1 VTLLF
6 AFYFIPL
13 NCRSMPAQNSAKI
26 QVLKIL
32 LHAGFFLSGI
42 ATVLIGQIL
51 PLLSAKFSLNY
62 EQTGNFFPAQFIG
75 SLTGTVLTNWFAK
88 RNRFLTA
95 CLLGCFAMGI
105 GVLMLNLGSLE
116 LCLLGFFIN
125 GVGIG
130 LTLPA
135 MNLMILELDPAQAI
149 SRLSIFNFFWGFG
162 AILSQPFVDHFSRGT
177 NILIP
182 TVILSVLLLMIGAG
196 LLLIPKN
203 IEQKPVSNDANADD
217 FFISIWSNPIAWMIA
232 AFNFIHVGFE
242 SAMGGWL
249 KTYTQRVEGSEVATL
264 FPPILLFF
272 IFFVA
277 GRAVAPVF
285 FRFLNKNQMLFIN
298 LLVILTGM
306 IILLFAR
313 EVLTLGIGASVAGF
327 GTSSIFP
334 ANLSRFTEFFGP
346 SASRRATPFFICGT
360 LGAALTNWF
369 VGYISNYS
377 NSLHTGMFLL
387 FFSVLILI
395 VLQTVLGFQKPRETL
410 AR

>member
-1 VTLLF
+1 
-6 AFYFIPL
+6 
-13 NCRSMPAQNSAKI
+13 MPAQSSVQLRVMK
-26 QVLKIL
+26 VL
-32 LHAGFFLSGI
+32 LHTGFFLSGI

-51 PLLSAKFSLNY
+51 PLLSAKFSLND

-88 RNRFLTA
+88 RNRFLMA

-105 GVLMLNLGSLE
+105 GVLMLNSGSLE

-125 GVGIG
+125 GIGIG

-135 MNLMILELDPAQAI
+135 MNLMILELEPDPARAI

-162 AILSQPFVDHFSRGT
+162 AILSQPFVDILSHGT
-177 NILIP
+177 NIFAP
-182 TVILSVLLLMIGAG
+182 TLILSILLLIVGAG
-196 LLLIPKN
+196 LLLIPN
-203 IEQKPVSNDANADD
+203 SIGQKPVSDD
-217 FFISIWSNPIAWMIA
+217 SDNNEFSTLIWTTPVAWAIA

-249 KTYTQRVEGSEVATL
+249 KTYTQRIEGSEAPSL

-272 IFFVA
+272 VFFVA
-277 GRAVAPVF
+277 GRAIAPVF
-285 FRFLNKNQMLFIN
+285 FRFLSKNQMLLVN
-298 LLVILTGM
+298 LLVMLAGM

-313 EVLTLGIGASVAGF
+313 DVLLLGIGASIAGF

-334 ANLSRFTEFFGP
+334 ANLSRFTAFFGP
-346 SASRRATPFFICGT
+346 SAARRATPFFILGT
-360 LGAALTNWF
+360 LGAASTNWL

-377 NSLHTGMFLL
+377 NSLHTGMLLL
-387 FFSVLILI
+387 FFSVVALLVLQI
-395 VLQTVLGFQKPRETL
+395 VLGLQKPRLPE
-410 AR
+410 